1 MVSDGVCEG
10 CVFGPNQAGCVGAVV
25 VGAVFPLPYLN
36 FFDRRVS
43 TAAVV
48 VANEARFEE
57 AYEIGFMCRG
67 TQRRREDV
75 GGEYSGTRG

>member
-1 MVSDGVCEG
+1 M
-10 CVFGPNQAGCVGAVV
+10 
-25 VGAVFPLPYLN
+25 VGAVFPFPYLN

-67 TQRRREDV
+67 TQLRREDV